1 MVTNELSG
9 NVVDLCPVGALNN
22 LPYSFQARPWELKSN
37 YTIDVM
43 DGLGSNIDVH
53 TRGSDTLRIL
63 PRINE
68 EVNEEWISDKSR
80 HSFDGLRKQRL
91 HIPLMR
97 AKDGTFK
104 ELTWEEALRLAGEK
118 LSSVNGDDI
127 HGMIGQ
133 FNDVE
138 SILAFKDLLN
148 RLNCDN
154 IDVRRNAP
162 HFQADFRSQYL
173 MNSRIIGLDETD
185 LLILVGCNPRVE
197 APVLNARI
205 RKAVGV
211 NGL

>member
-22 LPYSFQARPWELKSN
+22 LPYSFQARPWELKSH
-37 YTIDVM
+37 YTVDVM

-80 HSFDGLRKQRL
+80 HAFDGLRKQRL
-91 HIPLMR
+91 HIPLLR
-97 AKDGTFK
+97 SKDGSFK
-104 ELTWEEALRLAGEK
+104 ELTWEEALKIAGEK
-118 LSSVNGDDI
+118 LTSVKGEDI

-138 SILAFKDLLN
+138 SILAFKDLLH
-148 RLNCDN
+148 RLNCEN
-154 IDVRRNAP
+154 IDVRKNAP
-162 HFQADFRSQYL
+162 HL
-173 MNSRIIGLDETD
+173 
-185 LLILVGCNPRVE
+185 
-197 APVLNARI
+197 
-205 RKAVGV
+205 
-211 NGL
+211 